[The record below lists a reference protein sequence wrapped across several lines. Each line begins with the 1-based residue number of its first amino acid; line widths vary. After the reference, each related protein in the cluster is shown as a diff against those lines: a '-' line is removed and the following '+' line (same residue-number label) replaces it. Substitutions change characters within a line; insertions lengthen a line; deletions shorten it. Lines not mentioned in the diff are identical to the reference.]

1 MSSLFKNKK
10 GKIGE
15 AMQEMVGTFIV
26 AMVIIFFFLSSVMF
40 GLPSFKIERISSD
53 INEQIQDHYFIQS
66 KLYEKLDFDYD
77 EINHEMD
84 GADLVKI
91 TEIDESAK
99 TLLIAQG
106 LSLDID
112 VLEGFYIPFADDKIY
127 VSKEKEQNE

>member
-1 MSSLFKNKK
+1 MYNLFKNKK

-15 AMQEMVGTFIV
+15 AMQEIVGTFIV

-53 INEQIQDHYFIQS
+53 INEQIQDHYFVQS
-66 KLYEKLDFDYD
+66 KLYEKLDFDYGG
-77 EINHEMD
+77 INHKID

-91 TEIDESAK
+91 TEINENAK
-99 TLLIAQG
+99 TLLTAQG
-106 LSLDID
+106 LSLD
-112 VLEGFYIPFADDKIY
+112 VWEGFYIPFADDKIY